1 MSFGSEMREYREHGG
16 VLSGFDATRTYE
28 QKVGLMSIRIGVMK
42 GSWREPAALYEDR
55 VKDPLPLEILGDARA
70 HIKAIKSLG
79 VEVVNLK

>member
-1 MSFGSEMREYREHGG
+1 
-16 VLSGFDATRTYE
+16 
-28 QKVGLMSIRIGVMK
+28 MSIRIGVMK
-42 GSWREPAALYEDR
+42 GSWREPAALYAKIQEILPLGAVYVSDEDR